1 MSGNILK
8 EDDKKTILARDV
20 FTIDDC
26 MSSANTFRRF
36 ADTYCPVVLWVPELV
51 NHIRGLD
58 SEKEDVA
65 HGWKLAMT
73 SKPNISL

>member
-1 MSGNILK
+1 M
-8 EDDKKTILARDV
+8 
-20 FTIDDC
+20 DDC
-26 MSSANTFRRF
+26 MSSANMFRKF

-73 SKPNISL
+73 SKP